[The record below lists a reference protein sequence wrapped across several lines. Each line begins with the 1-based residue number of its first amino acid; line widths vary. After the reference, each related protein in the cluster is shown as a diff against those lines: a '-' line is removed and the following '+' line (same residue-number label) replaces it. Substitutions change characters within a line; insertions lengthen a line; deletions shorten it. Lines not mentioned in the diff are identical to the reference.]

1 MARHPLPTAKHAES
15 GAFDHDPQRA
25 EARENEPIPPGPLGE
40 PPERWRILA
49 SSAESDEARILA
61 VLQTEAWHELELNVA
76 KNVLTISD
84 RVLVEVYCSLVA
96 RHRAG
101 QILKAAEY
109 NLLLSCLARM
119 GMTPSDRSRLN
130 VPTDEKEAAG
140 DTFSRLANTGRGRS
154 SNETKQ

>member
-1 MARHPLPTAKHAES
+1 MARHPLPTALHEES

-40 PPERWRILA
+40 PPERWRT
-49 SSAESDEARILA
+49 AESDEARILA
-61 VLQTEAWHELELNVA
+61 VLQIEAWHELELQVA

-101 QILKAAEY
+101 QVLKAAEY
-109 NLLLSCLARM
+109 NLILSCLARM

-130 VPTDEKEAAG
+130 VPTDEKTKAV

-154 SNETKQ
+154 SNDTKQ